1 MLMECRKVVW
11 NHSSSELS
19 VVVEYPNLTMHA
31 ICTDVSYSDKPCIYC
46 QVQTADGEGMDE
58 LRIVPADEEAGKF
71 GIRVAHSYDALMIVY
86 Q

>member
-1 MLMECRKVVW
+1 VVW